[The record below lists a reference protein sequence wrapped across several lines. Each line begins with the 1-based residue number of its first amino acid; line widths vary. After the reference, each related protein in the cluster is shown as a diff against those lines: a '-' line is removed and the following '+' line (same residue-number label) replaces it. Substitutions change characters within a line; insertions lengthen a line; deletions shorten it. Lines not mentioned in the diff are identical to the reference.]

1 MNNSKLLNEL
11 RIEQDQRAN
20 DCRGKGRWMA
30 IVVSIAVIHLMVAV
44 VWWRTQGV
52 ILVQRVMAISSRS
65 SAATPLLQGTG
76 YVTARRQ
83 ATVSA
88 QVTGVLVQLLI
99 EEGDTVKAGQVI
111 VRLDDS
117 ALRTELNTSLVSV
130 EAAAAQLG

>member
-1 MNNSKLLNEL
+1 M
-11 RIEQDQRAN
+11 
-20 DCRGKGRWMA
+20 
-30 IVVSIAVIHLMVAV
+30 
-44 VWWRTQGV
+44 
-52 ILVQRVMAISSRS
+52 QRVTAISSRS